1 MVKQR
6 TIKKTVKARGVGIH
20 SGKLVNLTLMPAA
33 PDHGVVFKRLDV
45 GGRQVHAHSAFVN
58 EVVLSTGLESQG
70 VKVSTIEHL
79 LSALSALGIDNLL
92 VELDSFEVPI
102 MDGSSAP
109 FIFLVQSAGIEEQDV
124 HKRFIVIKDTIRVEN
139 GQSWAQVSPYNGF
152 KVTLEID
159 FEHKKINE
167 SGQKLSI
174 DFAEQSY
181 LKEISRARTFGYE
194 SDVEM
199 LQKKNLALGAS
210 KDNAIALSDNDIL
223 NEDGMRYHNEFV
235 KHKILDIVGDLFL
248 LGGNVIGCYEGFR
261 TGHMLNDQLLSAIL
275 SQPNAFKIET
285 FEEGNCPIHYYSE
298 DWQNDL

>member
-6 TIKKTVKARGVGIH
+6 TIKKIVKARGVGIH
-20 SGKLVNLTLMPAA
+20 SGKLVNLTLIPAA

-109 FIFLVQSAGIEEQDV
+109 FIFLVQSAGIEEQDA

-159 FEHKKINE
+159 FEHKKIKE

-248 LGGNVIGCYEGFR
+248 LGGNVIGSYEGFR

>member
-6 TIKKTVKARGVGIH
+6 TIKKTVKARGIGIH
-20 SGKLVNLTLMPAA
+20 SGKLVNMTLIPAES
-33 PDHGVVFKRLDV
+33 DHGVVFKRLDV

-58 EVVLSTGLESQG
+58 EVVLSTTLESQG

-79 LSALSALGIDNLL
+79 MSALSALGVDNVL

-124 HKRFIVIKDTIRVEN
+124 PKRFIVIKDIVRVEN
-139 GQSWAQVSPYNGF
+139 GESWAQVSPHNGF

-159 FEHKKINE
+159 FEHKKIKE
-167 SGQKLSI
+167 SGQKLTI

-194 SDVEM
+194 RDVDA
-199 LQKKNLALGAS
+199 LQAVGLALGAS
-210 KDNAIALSDNDIL
+210 FDNAIALSDDDIL

-248 LGGNVIGCYEGFR
+248 LGGNVIGHYEGYK

-275 SQPNAFKIET
+275 SQPQAFSIET
-285 FEEGNCPIHYYSE
+285 YEELESPIHYYSE
-298 DWQNDL
+298 DWQNEL

>member
-20 SGKLVNLTLMPAA
+20 SGKLVNLTLIPAA
-33 PDHGVVFKRLDV
+33 TDHGVVFKRLDA

-79 LSALSALGIDNLL
+79 MSALSALGIDNLL

-109 FIFLVQSAGIEEQDV
+109 FIFLVQSAGIEEQNA

-139 GQSWAQVSPYNGF
+139 GQSWAQVSSYNGF

-159 FEHKKINE
+159 FEHKKIKE
-167 SGQKLSI
+167 SGQKLTI

-194 SDVEM
+194 RDVEM
-199 LQKKNLALGAS
+199 LQKQNLALGAS
-210 KDNAIALSDNDIL
+210 IDNAIALSDDDIL

-248 LGGNVIGCYEGFR
+248 LGGNVIGHYEGYK

-285 FEEGNCPIHYYSE
+285 FEEGSSPIHYYSE

>member
-20 SGKLVNLTLMPAA
+20 SGKLVNMTLIPAEA
-33 PDHGVVFKRLDV
+33 EHGVVFKRLDA

-79 LSALSALGIDNLL
+79 MSAFSALGVDNVL

-109 FIFLVQSAGIEEQDV
+109 FVFLVQSAGIEEQDAP
-124 HKRFIVIKDTIRVEN
+124 KRFIVIKDIVRVEN
-139 GQSWAQVSPYNGF
+139 GESWAQVSPHNGF

-159 FEHKKINE
+159 FEHKKIKE
-167 SGQKLSI
+167 SGQKLTI

-194 SDVEM
+194 RDVEA
-199 LQKKNLALGAS
+199 LQAGGLALGAS
-210 KDNAIALSDNDIL
+210 FDNAIALSDDSIL

-248 LGGNVIGCYEGFR
+248 LGGNVIGHYEGYK

-275 SQPNAFKIET
+275 SQPNAFSIET
-285 FEEGNCPIHYYSE
+285 YEELESPIHYYSE
-298 DWQNDL
+298 DWQNEL